1 LKSSFG
7 FGHGVVWV
15 CGTVGDSILK
25 MLLIELDIRWWH
37 LIRLRGEGMDIP
49 FSIKKTKTKT
59 WIFSKTD
66 LHDILHNSSYL
77 NYESDNL

>member
-7 FGHGVVWV
+7 FGHGVVWI

-25 MLLIELDIRWWH
+25 MLLMELDIRWWH

-49 FSIKKTKTKT
+49 FSIKKTK
-59 WIFSKTD
+59 
-66 LHDILHNSSYL
+66 
-77 NYESDNL
+77 